1 MKRSSFLKLSLAAVA
16 APSVLAACS
25 GGRGSAEA
33 SSASGADAEGPVR
46 VWFMQDS
53 ISEEAIAYLESE
65 YVKANPGKEISIEIQ
80 QWDGIISKLQ
90 TSLASDTEAPDI
102 VETGN
107 TQSSV
112 FTSVGAFAPVSDEL
126 YSTLGGDKLIQSFI
140 EAGSYEGQR
149 YALPLYAGARGIYY
163 RKDLFEAAGI
173 AEPTTIDELH
183 QAVIDLTKANPEGT
197 EGFTGMYL
205 AAVDIH
211 GVESYLFA
219 AGGDYAV
226 NEDGTWKG
234 QLSSKDSQAALTQIQ
249 DIFLNGTAYANDS
262 TDGQKN
268 LQQPFNEG
276 KVGIVIGTGN
286 IGTKIS
292 QELWDADKVAVM
304 PFPSTTPGK
313 VGATFAGGSSVSVA
327 AKALHPQAA
336 RSVLEIIYSQGF
348 QELIAAN
355 GWTPGNTT
363 YADKVTGA
371 FGEISGEVI
380 EASKLTPNTAAW
392 GSVIGDNSLQ
402 DFFSKIARGDDVAAL
417 AKELDAKLDAVLNEA

>member
-16 APSVLAACS
+16 APVVLTACS
-25 GGRGSAEA
+25 GGGGDAGTSSGAEA
-33 SSASGADAEGPVR
+33 DGPVR

-53 ISEEAIAYLESE
+53 VSDEAISYLESE
-65 YVKANPGKEISIEIQ
+65 YAKANPGKEVSVEIQ
-80 QWDGIISKLQ
+80 QWDGILSKLQ
-90 TSLASDTEAPDI
+90 TALASATESPDV

-107 TQSSV
+107 TQSST
-112 FTSVGAFAPVSDEL
+112 FTSVGAFAPIEDAL
-126 YSTLGGDKLIQSFI
+126 YESLGGDDLIQSFV
-140 EAGSYEGQR
+140 EAGIYEGKK

-183 QAVIDLTKANPEGT
+183 QAVIDLTRANPEGT
-197 EGFTGMYL
+197 AGFTGIYL

-211 GVESYLFA
+211 GVESYFFA

-226 NEDGTWKG
+226 NENGTWTG
-234 QLSSKDSQAALTQIQ
+234 RLSSRESQAALEQIQ
-249 DIFLNGTAYANDS
+249 DIFLNGTAYADDS
-262 TDGQKN
+262 TEGQKS

-276 KVGIVIGTGN
+276 KVGMVIGTGN
-286 IGTKIS
+286 VGTKIS
-292 QELWDADKVAVM
+292 QELWDAGKVAVM

-313 VGATFAGGSSVSVA
+313 VGATFAGGSNVSVA
-327 AKALHPQAA
+327 AKAPHPQGAQ
-336 RSVLEIIYSQGF
+336 SVLKIIYSQKF

-355 GWTPGNTT
+355 GLTPGNTT
-363 YADKVTGA
+363 YADQITGA
-371 FGEISGEVI
+371 YGEIAGEVVK
-380 EASKLTPNTAAW
+380 ASKLTPNTAAW

-417 AKELDAKLDAVLNEA
+417 AKEFDAKLDTVLNEA